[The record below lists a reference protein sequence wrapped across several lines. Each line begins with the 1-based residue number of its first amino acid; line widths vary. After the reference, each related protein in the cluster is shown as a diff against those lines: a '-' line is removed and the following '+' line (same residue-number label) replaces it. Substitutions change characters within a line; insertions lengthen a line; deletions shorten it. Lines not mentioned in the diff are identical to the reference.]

1 MKKLFIYGVT
11 ALAMLT
17 GCNDLL
23 DKSPLDTFTNTPA
36 YWSNTDNLDNQ
47 CNTFY
52 NNFTGFGNGAS
63 GGWFYFK
70 TISDDQVDAESH
82 NWTYTNVVA
91 SSTNWSAPFTE
102 IRRANYII
110 AGVQSSSL
118 DEATKAHYEGLARM
132 NRAWEYYQL
141 VRMYGDVQW
150 IDKVIDP
157 ADNEALY
164 GPRTD
169 RDEVMDH
176 VLADI
181 NYACEHITANSNRQR
196 FSTDMAYAMKADI
209 TLYEGTYC
217 KYRTQAEN
225 GKAADESRANKY
237 LQECVSACEYLMA
250 KNYSLSNSYKA
261 NYNSVSLASN
271 PEMIFYKP
279 YALETTVFQKLA
291 FASIIPNLLIIVTSS
306 FGFMRGQ
313 KEGMI
318 IGFFCG
324 LLKDI
329 LGGNLLG
336 FYALI
341 YMLIGYGNG
350 FFQRVFYDEDIKLPL
365 ALIAGSEFLYG
376 MVIYVLLFM
385 LKSDFHFL
393 HYLRHVIMPELV
405 YTILVTLVLYQIIL
419 HINRRLEEEE
429 KRSASRFV

>member
-1 MKKLFIYGVT
+1 MKKIKRILIC
-11 ALAMLT
+11 A
-17 GCNDLL
+17 
-23 DKSPLDTFTNTPA
+23 
-36 YWSNTDNLDNQ
+36 
-47 CNTFY
+47 
-52 NNFTGFGNGAS
+52 
-63 GGWFYFK
+63 
-70 TISDDQVDAESH
+70 
-82 NWTYTNVVA
+82 
-91 SSTNWSAPFTE
+91 
-102 IRRANYII
+102 
-110 AGVQSSSL
+110 
-118 DEATKAHYEGLARM
+118 
-132 NRAWEYYQL
+132 
-141 VRMYGDVQW
+141 
-150 IDKVIDP
+150 
-157 ADNEALY
+157 
-164 GPRTD
+164 
-169 RDEVMDH
+169 
-176 VLADI
+176 VL
-181 NYACEHITANSNRQR
+181 ITVC
-196 FSTDMAYAMKADI
+196 F
-209 TLYEGTYC
+209 L
-217 KYRTQAEN
+217 
-225 GKAADESRANKY
+225 
-237 LQECVSACEYLMA
+237 
-250 KNYSLSNSYKA
+250 
-261 NYNSVSLASN
+261 
-271 PEMIFYKP
+271 
-279 YALETTVFQKLA
+279 LETTVFQKLA

-329 LGGNLLG
+329 LGVIIAVVDLIVRFG

>member
-1 MKKLFIYGVT
+1 MKKIKRILICA
-11 ALAMLT
+11 AL
-17 GCNDLL
+17 
-23 DKSPLDTFTNTPA
+23 
-36 YWSNTDNLDNQ
+36 
-47 CNTFY
+47 
-52 NNFTGFGNGAS
+52 
-63 GGWFYFK
+63 
-70 TISDDQVDAESH
+70 
-82 NWTYTNVVA
+82 
-91 SSTNWSAPFTE
+91 
-102 IRRANYII
+102 
-110 AGVQSSSL
+110 
-118 DEATKAHYEGLARM
+118 
-132 NRAWEYYQL
+132 
-141 VRMYGDVQW
+141 
-150 IDKVIDP
+150 
-157 ADNEALY
+157 
-164 GPRTD
+164 
-169 RDEVMDH
+169 
-176 VLADI
+176 
-181 NYACEHITANSNRQR
+181 ITVC
-196 FSTDMAYAMKADI
+196 F
-209 TLYEGTYC
+209 L
-217 KYRTQAEN
+217 
-225 GKAADESRANKY
+225 
-237 LQECVSACEYLMA
+237 
-250 KNYSLSNSYKA
+250 
-261 NYNSVSLASN
+261 
-271 PEMIFYKP
+271 
-279 YALETTVFQKLA
+279 LETTVFQKLA

-393 HYLRHVIMPELV
+393 NYLRHVIMPELV